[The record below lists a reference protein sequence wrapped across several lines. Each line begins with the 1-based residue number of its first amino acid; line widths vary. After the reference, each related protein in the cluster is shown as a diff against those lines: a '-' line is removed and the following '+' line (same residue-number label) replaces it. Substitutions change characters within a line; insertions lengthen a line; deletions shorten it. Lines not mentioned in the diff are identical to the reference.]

1 MTEAEEAM
9 MPVIDYI
16 IDAIMYGTD
25 HDWNRVEISLMMAM
39 DTFMRLPVGS
49 PVMTLYKEWLECQG
63 EAKLQKRNALLER
76 VRARKD

>member
-16 IDAIMYGTD
+16 VEAILHGANNDWDRVDA
-25 HDWNRVEISLMMAM
+25 SLLAAL
-39 DTFMRLPVGS
+39 DTFMEMPVGN
-49 PVMTLYKEWLECQG
+49 PVLLLYKEWLTCQE